1 MRSLLWLFAAAGTVM
16 VAQQPSPTGFGRM
29 INPSGV
35 TPMQGGA
42 GFGRMIYPS
51 TGGAPAV
58 QRTPVRPLTP
68 NASRT
73 LGAPPPIAHGN
84 HQRGVIIP
92 YPVYYGGYYYGYD
105 APAAPAPEYGYDPN
119 AYAYDPNAAGQ
130 PSPVVIINQ
139 NFRPETA
146 TPVIHDYSNV
156 QLPPPANQPQDQSA
170 NQAPAPDSSS
180 IIFLIAMKDHTIY
193 PALAYWV
200 ENNTLNY
207 ITTQGVHNSASLD
220 LVDRDFSSQLNSERH
235 IDFALPAAK

>member
-1 MRSLLWLFAAAGTVM
+1 MRSVLFLLAAGTVM
-16 VAQQPSPTGFGRM
+16 VAQQPSPTGFGRA

-51 TGGAPAV
+51 TGGPPAV
-58 QRTPVRPLTP
+58 QRAPVRPLTP

-73 LGAPPPIAHGN
+73 LGAPPAVAHGN
-84 HQRGVIIP
+84 HQSGVIVP
-92 YPVYYGGYYYGYD
+92 YPVYYGGGYYGYD
-105 APAAPAPEYGYDPN
+105 APPAPVPADYGYDP
-119 AYAYDPNAAGQ
+119 YAYGYGPNAGGQ

-139 NFRPETA
+139 NFRPDTA
-146 TPVIHDYSNV
+146 NPVIHDYSNTP
-156 QLPPPANQPQDQSA
+156 LPPPANQPQDQSA
-170 NQAPAPDSSS
+170 NQAPAPDTSS

-200 ENNTLNY
+200 EDNTLNY
-207 ITTQGVHNSASLD
+207 ITTQGVRNSASLD
-220 LVDRDFSSQLNSERH
+220 AVDRDFSKQLNNERH